1 MRFRAEIT
9 VPRSSAEVAAFFENP
24 HNLAR
29 WDRSVARVEP
39 HSLPPATVGFMF
51 DTVAPSGIRMTYRI
65 TEHEP
70 EHRTTIELVSSAMF
84 KRAAWY
90 MSYDPVPGGV
100 RIGCAVQF
108 RLRARYALLI
118 IPLFLLHKGALR
130 GDLQQLKAAIEQAY
144 PRVVN

>member
-1 MRFRAEIT
+1 MHFRAEIT
-9 VPRSSAEVAAFFENP
+9 VLRSSAEVAAFFENP

-39 HSLPPATVGFMF
+39 HSSSSAAVGFTF
-51 DTVAPSGIRMTYRI
+51 DTVAPSGMRMTYRI

-70 EHRTTIELVSSAMF
+70 EHRTTIELVSSSMF
-84 KRAAWY
+84 KRAVWY

-100 RIGCAVQF
+100 RIECAVQF
-108 RLRARYALLI
+108 RLRARYTLLLI
-118 IPLFLLHKGALR
+118 PLWMVQKRALR
-130 GDLQQLKAAIEQAY
+130 RDLQELKAAIEQAY

>member
-39 HSLPPATVGFMF
+39 HSSSPAAVGFTF
-51 DTVAPSGIRMTYRI
+51 DTVAPSGMRMTYRI

-70 EHRTTIELVSSAMF
+70 GHKTTIELVASSTF
-84 KRAAWY
+84 KRAVWY
-90 MSYDPVPGGV
+90 MSYDPVPAGV
-100 RIGCAVQF
+100 RIGCVVQF

-118 IPLFLLHKGALR
+118 IPLLMLQRGALR
-130 GDLQQLKAAIEQAY
+130 RDLQQLKAAIEQAY